1 MKTLRLLLE
10 DGGLEDALSWLMLL
24 IGIAGL
30 YFMVYV
36 LGG

>member
-10 DGGLEDALSWLMLL
+10 DGGWEDALSWLMFL